1 MLRSFPAPGESLHC
15 VCTHRLDIAC
25 LIGCLLE
32 RCGTCDRL
40 LVATLSYHERNLK
53 LMLDW
58 LGAGSVLT
66 LTLLTSIF
74 FRSHKG
80 SLWEHT
86 LAEFRARG
94 QRAAA
99 VHSHAKVVCLEFVS
113 GVKLVVHGSANLAG
127 NGSGR
132 EQFALENSAEL
143 HDWHAVWILDQVGRG
158 EEKEKDRSQQ
168 G

>member
-32 RCGTCDRL
+32 RCGHCDRL
-40 LVATLSYHERNLK
+40 LIATLSYHERNLK

-58 LGAGSVLT
+58 LEAGAVKT

-80 SLWEHT
+80 ALWEHT

-99 VHSHAKVVCLEFVS
+99 VHSHAKVVCLEFAS
-113 GVKLVVHGSANLAG
+113 GVKLVVEGSANLAG

-132 EQFALENSAEL
+132 EQFMLVNDNGL
-143 HDWHAVWILDQVGRG
+143 HDWHRQWIEEQVSRG
-158 EEKEKDRSQQ
+158 EEKEAKP
-168 G
+168 